1 MSKNFALLRKAGK
14 EQDLFKTSDSPRA
27 VVGTIDCERTPAKE
41 IVTHSGWHPEVQ
53 PQNPSLQVRCL
64 DVIEEKI
71 RSVGREIPR
80 KVARKAKQESDLA
93 SIRYRE
99 EVKLVQRIF
108 PLNAQGSPQL
118 VLFAS
123 LEKEGDACSIS
134 ARTCEILAARTDG
147 PVCVVDANFRS
158 PFLHRY
164 FGVENHRGFSD
175 AIYEPSPAQDFTLHV
190 AKTNLWVMPSG
201 SAAVQLSL
209 PQLSEAVSSR
219 MMELRTLFKY
229 VVINSPLYLD
239 RLPALPSFAA
249 DGIVLVVE
257 ANSTRRETVR
267 EVMEELQIVG
277 TRVLGVI
284 LNNRTFPIPNAVYN
298 KL

>member
-27 VVGTIDCERTPAKE
+27 VVRAIDSERNPAHKG
-41 IVTHSGWHPEVQ
+41 IPHSVRHAENQLPK
-53 PQNPSLQVRCL
+53 PSLQIRCL
-64 DVIEEKI
+64 DAIKEKI
-71 RSVGREIPR
+71 RSVGQEIPR
-80 KVARKAKQESDLA
+80 RAKPQRELEA
-93 SIRYRE
+93 IRYRE
-99 EVKLVQRIF
+99 EAKLVQRIF
-108 PLNAQGSPQL
+108 PVNAPGAPQL
-118 VLFAS
+118 VLFSS
-123 LEKEGDACSIS
+123 LESETDACSIS
-134 ARTCEILAARTDG
+134 ARSCEILAARADG

-164 FGVENHRGFSD
+164 FGVENRRGFAD
-175 AIYEPSPAQDFTLHV
+175 AICESGPAQDFTLHI
-190 AKTNLWVMPSG
+190 AKSNLWVMPSG
-201 SAAVQLSL
+201 SAAFQLSL
-209 PQLSEAVSSR
+209 PQASEGVSSR

-239 RLPALPSFAA
+239 RVPALPSFAA

-277 TRVLGVI
+277 TRVLGVV
-284 LNNRTFPIPNAVYN
+284 LNNRTFPIPDAVYN